1 MFDHLNS
8 ATPEQKLY
16 TLIIELKTP
25 IEVIRGFA
33 RIIKKDIETNNI
45 DPTKMLEAVNKIIE
59 KADWVKEISDEI
71 AKP

>member
-1 MFDHLNS
+1 MFDYLNS

-33 RIIKKDIETNNI
+33 RIISQA
-45 DPTKMLEAVNKIIE
+45 L
-59 KADWVKEISDEI
+59 ISL
-71 AKP
+71 PSY